1 MASPFLRK
9 TDLQTKGVDCTLL
22 SGGELGEFDLHE
34 TDRVW
39 YVANGTID
47 LFLVHVAADEVIHPY
62 QHVLRASKGD
72 LCFGVEKV
80 AINTGGHFELRA
92 KPSADAE
99 IQIAAFESF
108 AKMGDRQTLV
118 DQVDNWIK
126 RFSDFVVKEIE
137 ETPRPTYRLSAGE
150 FVLEEGST
158 VSAKSGVVWF
168 RSDEKSSYLGL
179 IDGKDEAMDYL
190 PLTNRN
196 WIVCASPTKEY
207 EVLNTS
213 EVLEKQ
219 DLKTILMSFHKR
231 VFKAEEL
238 NRVLAIAD
246 QANLQLDR
254 VGLRQQKEQ
263 EARSEL
269 SLMIQRGTARSV
281 KRGMVGALQIIG
293 QYESIDFD
301 LVSQRH
307 DNELP
312 VTTLV
317 PQIAARSGI
326 TCRLVRL
333 SLRDRWWRGNNGPLL
348 AFRKGD
354 DAPLAI
360 LPNRFGSNS
369 LHDPDSGESHKINEQ
384 VAAELHDYA
393 YMFIEP
399 LPSTPVTT
407 RELLSF
413 LSRNLETDIVRLATS
428 GFLLGFISLLPA
440 LAIGLLVDWLI
451 VSNSVNLIGLVITTL
466 LFSSVFGLLL
476 QLYQH
481 GTLLQVEG
489 RTEVQLTAGFMDRIL
504 RLSRADLSELT
515 SGDLA
520 ERAMSFHYFRDSLS
534 GAVMQSLASAL
545 FFLPAVIVLY
555 VFDPVLAG
563 ITMIV
568 GLFSFVSIVAI
579 GLSQGKW
586 QKQYLHIHQSLAG
599 KMLQYINGMAKLRTS
614 GAERAV
620 FAQWAQDYREKKHA
634 ELKIKKLQAVSL
646 ATAMTIPS
654 FGAAMLFLTT
664 FVGDPTTFQVGSFL
678 VVYTAAMVFLTAV
691 AQFGNSLTVLA
702 SIVPTYQRIQ
712 PILTQEVYDPA
723 TALPWASEANLTG
736 DIRLDHVSFSYEE
749 DDEPVIEDV
758 SLHVEP
764 GQFVAIVGESGSGKS
779 TLLRL
784 LLGLEKPST
793 GAVFY
798 DDHNIQHSNLRMVRR
813 NIGVVM
819 QRGELFPGT
828 ILDNIIGTT
837 GDASEDDAWL
847 AAEKAAVASEIEA
860 MHMGMYT
867 QVSEDVTLFAGGQTQ
882 RILIASALVRN
893 PSILVLDEA
902 TNWLDNES
910 QAEVMQNI
918 AALACTRIVVAHRL
932 STIKDADKIYVLS
945 KGKVVEQGAYD
956 ELTREDGAFNR
967 LSTRQ
972 LPRDDH

>member
-1 MASPFLRK
+1 MASPFLHK
-9 TDLQTKGVDCTLL
+9 PDLQAKGVDCTLL
-22 SGGELGEFDLHE
+22 SGSELGELNLRE

-39 YVANGTID
+39 YIANGTID
-47 LFLVHVAADEVIHPY
+47 IFLVHVAADEVIHPY
-62 QHVLRASKGD
+62 QHVLRASKGE
-72 LCFGVEKV
+72 LCFGVGKV
-80 AINTGGHFELRA
+80 AVNTGGYIELRA
-92 KPSADAE
+92 KPSTDAE
-99 IQIAAFESF
+99 IQVADFESVE
-108 AKMGDRQTLV
+108 KMGERKTLV

-179 IDGKDEAMDYL
+179 IDSKDEAMDYV
-190 PLTNRN
+190 PLTNRS
-196 WIVCASPTKEY
+196 WIACASPTKKY
-207 EVLNTS
+207 EVLNTT

-219 DLKTILMSFHKR
+219 DLNTILESFHKR
-231 VFKAEEL
+231 VLKAEEL

-254 VGLRQQKEQ
+254 VGLRHQKEQ
-263 EARSEL
+263 EARTEL

-281 KRGMVGALQIIG
+281 KRGVVGALQIIG
-293 QYESIDFD
+293 RYEAIDFD

-307 DNELP
+307 DKELP

-333 SLRDRWWRGNNGPLL
+333 SSHDRWWRGNNGALL
-348 AFRKGD
+348 AFRKLN
-354 DAPLAI
+354 DAPVAI
-360 LPNRFGSNS
+360 LPGRFSSNS
-369 LHDPDSGESHKINEQ
+369 LHDPDTGESRKLTEP
-384 VAAELHDYA
+384 VVAELHDYA

-399 LPSTPVTT
+399 LPSTPVTLQG
-407 RELLSF
+407 LLSF
-413 LSRNLETDIVRLATS
+413 LFRNLGSDVVRLATS
-428 GFLLGFISLLPA
+428 GFILGFVSLLPA
-440 LAIGLLVDWLI
+440 IAIGLLVDWLI

-466 LFSSVFGLLL
+466 LCSSVLGLLL

-481 GTLLQVEG
+481 GSLLQVEG
-489 RTEVQLTAGFMDRIL
+489 RTEVRLTAGFMDRIL
-504 RLSRADLSELT
+504 RLSRAGLNQVT

-599 KMLQYINGMAKLRTS
+599 KMLQYVNGMAKLRTS
-614 GAERAV
+614 GAESAV
-620 FAQWAQDYREKKHA
+620 FAQWAHDYREKKHA

-646 ATAMTIPS
+646 ATAMTIPP
-654 FGAAMLFLTT
+654 FGAAMLFLTIY
-664 FVGDPTTFQVGSFL
+664 VIDPSSLQVGNFL

-702 SIVPTYQRIQ
+702 SIIPAYQRIK
-712 PILTQEVYDPA
+712 PILAQEVYDPSA
-723 TALPWASEANLTG
+723 ALPWASDANLTG
-736 DIRLDHVSFSYEE
+736 DIRLDHVSFSYGV
-749 DDEPVIEDV
+749 DDDPVIEDA

-764 GQFVAIVGESGSGKS
+764 GEFVAIVGESGSGKS

-784 LLGLEKPST
+784 LLGLEEPST

-798 DDHNIQHSNLRMVRR
+798 DDHNIQHINLRMLRR

-847 AAEKAAVASEIEA
+847 AAEKVAVAREIEA

-867 QVSEDVTLFAGGQTQ
+867 QVSEDVTLFSGGQTQ
-882 RILIASALVRN
+882 RILIAAALVRN

-902 TNWLDNES
+902 TNWLDNEC

-918 AALACTRIVVAHRL
+918 SAMACTRIIVAHRL
-932 STIKDADKIYVLS
+932 STIKNADKIYVMS
-945 KGKVVEQGAYD
+945 KGKVVEQGTYE
-956 ELTREDGAFNR
+956 ELTRVDGAFTR

-972 LPRDDH
+972 LPQEDH